1 VANKNFSR
9 PKNNLCYIEIWEFN
23 LNKELVMDIS
33 GASNIS
39 ALSGQAAGQAT
50 GDAVSLQVLK
60 KAMDMQAQSAAALI
74 DALPQPAKA
83 SSANMPAHLGQNVN
97 TTA

>member
-1 VANKNFSR
+1 
-9 PKNNLCYIEIWEFN
+9 
-23 LNKELVMDIS
+23 MDIS
-33 GASNIS
+33 GASNVS

-60 KAMDMQAQSAAALI
+60 KAMAIQVQGALAMI

-83 SSANMPAHLGQNVN
+83 SSANMPAHLGQNIN